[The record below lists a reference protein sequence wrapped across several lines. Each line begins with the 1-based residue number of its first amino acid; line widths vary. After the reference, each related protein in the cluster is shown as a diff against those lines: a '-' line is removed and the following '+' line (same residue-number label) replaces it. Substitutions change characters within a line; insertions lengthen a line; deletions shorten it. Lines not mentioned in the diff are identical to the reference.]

1 MTQLSFLD
9 APEPRPT
16 MVASDLRE
24 LFGVPFTDQQ
34 LSAITAPLEPGVVIA
49 GAGSGKTTVM
59 AARVVWLVGTGAVR
73 PEEILGLTFTNKAAA
88 ELALRVRKALALL
101 PAPASTESSEGHSDE
116 LPVDGEPTVAT
127 YHAYAG
133 RLLRDH
139 GLRIGVEPGARLLA
153 DATRFQLAERVL
165 RRASGPFDTL
175 DKTVP
180 YLVGEIVAL
189 DGELSEH
196 LVTTDQLRAH
206 DVDLVREIGGV
217 AKPVA
222 DVLKARD
229 AALQR
234 GELSQVVDLLRV
246 EKGQLGVLD
255 FGDQLAE
262 AVRLV
267 REHPAVAAA
276 EKQRYQ
282 VVLLDE
288 YQDTSVAQK
297 VMLTLLFGGGHPVT
311 AVGDPCQAIY
321 GWRGAS
327 VGNID
332 AFRVDF
338 QRADGQPARRFD
350 LAQNNR
356 SGGLLLKLANALSA
370 DLRARHPGLL
380 ELAARSGVEAEGR
393 TVVGLFERQSEEVEW
408 VADSVARQLQEPGT
422 RPRDIAVLVRVRTDF
437 APYHDALV
445 ARGIPVEVVG
455 LGGLLALPEVAD
467 LVATLDVLVDA
478 TANTS
483 LARLLTGPR
492 WRIGPRDLV
501 LLGRRAADLVRTAPG
516 APDPDDA
523 AEVEAGSNVDV
534 IDVEQLLEEAV
545 AGVDPA
551 EVVSL
556 TEALEHPGGAAYSPE
571 ARERFGRFD
580 AELRGLRRHVGDP
593 LLDLL
598 HRVLATT
605 GLDVEVGAAPNAPRT
620 RRSEALAS
628 FLDHAAAFA
637 DLDGDAG
644 VRAFLAFL
652 AAADRFDRGLDTAAP
667 TSGDT
672 VKLMTV
678 HKAKGLEWPIVVVPD
693 VTRGVFPS
701 GRGRSSWTSSGST
714 LPSPLRGD
722 STDFPDSPEWSTKGL
737 AAFKAEMR
745 AIDELEERRLAYVA
759 LTRAKDTLV
768 VTGHWWGP
776 TQKRRR
782 GPSPYLEEVHAHCLA
797 GHGTVA
803 MWADE
808 PEVDANPWLAEAGGE
823 GFSWPLPL
831 DEDALA
837 ERRHARD
844 LVLAALAQDPGDESA
859 ESTFAS
865 ELTAAWDRDAAAL
878 LEEARALHTAVHDV
892 PLPPALSASSL
903 VRVAADPDGL
913 ARDLARPMP
922 RPPAPAARRGT
933 RFHGWVEGLF
943 GERPLLDRSDL
954 EGAADDDLVDDADLA
969 ALQAAFLAGPY
980 ATTPPHRV
988 EAPFQL
994 VLGDRVVRGRIDAV
1008 YLRPDGGYDVVD
1020 WKTGAQI
1027 SDPLQ
1032 LAVYRA
1038 AWAQIAGVAESAV
1051 GAAFYYVARGEIV
1064 RHDDLPGV
1072 VELTELITL
1081 SG

>member
-1 MTQLSFLD
+1 
-9 APEPRPT
+9 
-16 MVASDLRE
+16 
-24 LFGVPFTDQQ
+24 
-34 LSAITAPLEPGVVIA
+34 
-49 GAGSGKTTVM
+49 
-59 AARVVWLVGTGAVR
+59 
-73 PEEILGLTFTNKAAA
+73 
-88 ELALRVRKALALL
+88 
-101 PAPASTESSEGHSDE
+101 
-116 LPVDGEPTVAT
+116 
-127 YHAYAG
+127 
-133 RLLRDH
+133 
-139 GLRIGVEPGARLLA
+139 
-153 DATRFQLAERVL
+153 
-165 RRASGPFDTL
+165 
-175 DKTVP
+175 
-180 YLVGEIVAL
+180 YLVGEIVSL

-196 LVTTDQLRAH
+196 LVTTEELRAH
-206 DVDLVREIGGV
+206 DTLLVAELE
-217 AKPVA
+217 AQPKTPA

-234 GELSQVVDLLRV
+234 IEMSRIVDLLRA
-246 EKGQLGVLD
+246 EKVLLGVLD

-262 AVRLV
+262 AVRLI
-267 REHPAVAAA
+267 REHPAVAEA
-276 EKQRYQ
+276 ERERYR

-297 VMLTLLFGGGHPVT
+297 VMLTALFGGGHPVT

-332 AFRVDF
+332 AFPIDF
-338 QRADGQPARRFD
+338 ARADGSPAQRYD

-356 SGGLLLKLANALSA
+356 SGGLLLRLANAVSEL
-370 DLRARHPGLL
+370 LRARHPGLL
-380 ELAARSGVEAEGR
+380 ELAPRPGVEADGR
-393 TVVGLFERQSEEVEW
+393 TVAGLFERQLEEVEW
-408 VADSVARQLQEPGT
+408 VAESVLRQLSAPDV
-422 RPRDIAVLVRVRTDF
+422 RPRDIAVLVRVRADF

-467 LVATLDVLVDA
+467 LVATLEVLVDA

-483 LARLLTGPR
+483 LVRLLTGPR

-501 LLGRRAADLVRTAPG
+501 LLGRRAADLVRAEQDRTTH
-516 APDPDDA
+516 DA
-523 AEVEAGSNVDV
+523 ADV
-534 IDVEQLLEEAV
+534 PVQDVEELLDQAV

-556 TEALEHPGGAAYSPE
+556 SEALEHPGPAAYSPE
-571 ARERFGRFD
+571 ARERFARL
-580 AELRGLRRHVGDP
+580 ASELSVLRRHVGDP

-605 GLDVEVGAAPNAPRT
+605 GLDVEVGAAPQAPRT

-628 FLDHAAAFA
+628 FLDHAADFA
-637 DLDGDAG
+637 DLDEDSG

-652 AAADRFDRGLDTAAP
+652 AAADRFERGLDTAAP

-672 VKLMTV
+672 VKLMTI
-678 HKAKGLEWPIVVVPD
+678 HKAKGLEWPVVVVPD

-701 GRGRSSWTSSGST
+701 TRSRSSWTTSGSS
-714 LPSPLRGD
+714 LPTALRGD
-722 STDFPDSPEWSTKGL
+722 AGDFPPTPEWTVKGL
-737 AAFKAEMR
+737 AAHKAALR

-776 TQKRRR
+776 TQKKPR
-782 GPSPYLEEVHAHCLA
+782 GPSPYLEEVHAHCVE
-797 GHGTVA
+797 GQGGRTFGDVVV
-803 MWADE
+803 WTPE
-808 PEVDANPWLAEAGGE
+808 PEAAENPWLAEAGGE

-831 DEDALA
+831 DPAALA

-844 LVLAALAQDPGDESA
+844 LVLAALAAPPPLIDHAQMVPSRGPSELVDE
-859 ESTFAS
+859 

-878 LEEARALHTAVHDV
+878 LEEARALHTPVHDV
-892 PLPPALSASSL
+892 PVPAALSASAL
-903 VRVAADPDGL
+903 VRLAADPAGL

-933 RFHGWVEGLF
+933 RFHAWVEGLF
-943 GERPLLDRSDL
+943 DAQPLLDRSDL

-969 ALQAAFLAGPY
+969 SLQAAFLAGPY
-980 ATTPPHRV
+980 SATPPHRV

-994 VLGDRVVRGRIDAV
+994 VLGQRVVRGRIDAV
-1008 YLRPDGGYDVVD
+1008 YRRADGGFDVVD
-1020 WKTGAQI
+1020 WKTGSAT

-1038 AWAQIAGVAESAV
+1038 AWAQIAGVAEDQV

-1064 RHDDLPGV
+1064 RHDHLPGV
-1072 VELTELITL
+1072 AELTDLVTL
-1081 SG
+1081 AS

>member
-1 MTQLSFLD
+1 M
-9 APEPRPT
+9 
-16 MVASDLRE
+16 
-24 LFGVPFTDQQ
+24 
-34 LSAITAPLEPGVVIA
+34 
-49 GAGSGKTTVM
+49 
-59 AARVVWLVGTGAVR
+59 
-73 PEEILGLTFTNKAAA
+73 
-88 ELALRVRKALALL
+88 
-101 PAPASTESSEGHSDE
+101 
-116 LPVDGEPTVAT
+116 AT

-153 DATRFQLAERVL
+153 DATRFQLAESVL
-165 RRASGPFDTL
+165 RRAAGPFDAL

-196 LVTTDQLRAH
+196 LVTTEQLRDH
-206 DVDLVREIGGV
+206 DVALVREIGAV

-234 GELSQVVDLLRV
+234 AELAQVVDLLRQ
-246 EKGQLGVLD
+246 EKVHRSGCSTS
-255 FGDQLAE
+255 ATSSSRPSAWSASTRRWPTPSSSATRSCSSTNTRTPRSPRRSCSRRSSE
-262 AVRLV
+262 A
-267 REHPAVAAA
+267 AI
-276 EKQRYQ
+276 
-282 VVLLDE
+282 
-288 YQDTSVAQK
+288 
-297 VMLTLLFGGGHPVT
+297 PVT

-332 AFRVDF
+332 AFPVDF
-338 QRADGQPARRFD
+338 PRADGAPAQRFD
-350 LAQNNR
+350 LVAEQPQRRPAAPAGQRAVRRAAGPPPGAPRAGTASRASRPRGAPWSGCSSGSPTR
-356 SGGLLLKLANALSA
+356 SSGSPTRS
-370 DLRARHPGLL
+370 RA
-380 ELAARSGVEAEGR
+380 SS
-393 TVVGLFERQSEEVEW
+393 Q
-408 VADSVARQLQEPGT
+408 DPGT
-422 RPRDIAVLVRVRTDF
+422 RPRDIAVLVRVRADF

-483 LARLLTGPR
+483 LVRLLTGPR

-501 LLGRRAADLVRTAPG
+501 LLGRRAADLVRVRAD

-523 AEVEAGSNVDV
+523 AEVDAGADVDA

-556 TEALEHPGGAAYSPE
+556 TEALERPGGAAYSPE
-571 ARERFGRFD
+571 ARERFARLD
-580 AELRGLRRHVGDP
+580 SELRGLRRHVGDP

-652 AAADRFDRGLDTAAP
+652 AAADRFERGLDTAAP

-701 GRGRSSWTSSGST
+701 GRGRSSWTTSGST
-714 LPSPLRGD
+714 LPTGLRGD
-722 STDFPDSPEWSTKGL
+722 SEDFPDSPEWSTKGL
-737 AAFKAEMR
+737 AAFKAEMKS
-745 AIDELEERRLAYVA
+745 IDELEERRLAYVA
-759 LTRAKDTLV
+759 LTRAKHTLV
-768 VTGHWWGP
+768 VTGSLVGSHAEEARAVPRPTSRRSTRTAWPATGRSRCGP
-776 TQKRRR
+776 RSRRR
-782 GPSPYLEEVHAHCLA
+782 TPTPGSRRLVARASPGRSRSTRTPSPSA
-797 GHGTVA
+797 GTPATSSSPPSPPCPPCPPSPPPRPASPLVIMQSWWPSRFQSRLQRRLRASRPTSLPRWMPRCSRRGTA
-803 MWADE
+803 T
-808 PEVDANPWLAEAGGE
+808 P
-823 GFSWPLPL
+823 
-831 DEDALA
+831 
-837 ERRHARD
+837 H
-844 LVLAALAQDPGDESA
+844 
-859 ESTFAS
+859 
-865 ELTAAWDRDAAAL
+865 AL

-892 PLPPALSASSL
+892 PVPAALSASSL
-903 VRVAADPDGL
+903 VRLAADPGGL

-943 GERPLLDRSDL
+943 GAQPLLDRSDL
-954 EGAADDDLVDDADLA
+954 EGAADDDLVDDADLGS
-969 ALQAAFLAGPY
+969 LQAAFLAGPY
-980 ATTPPHRV
+980 ATTPPHRI

-994 VLGDRVVRGRIDAV
+994 VLGGRVVRGRIDAV

-1020 WKTGAQI
+1020 WKTGTQS

-1038 AWAQIAGVAESAV
+1038 AWAQIAGVPEAEV
-1051 GAAFYYVARGEIV
+1051 GAAFYYVGSRRGRPPRRPARGG
-1064 RHDDLPGV
+1064 RADRPGQPRW
-1072 VELTELITL
+1072 LTAARRVAPARSMSRASAQWSLT
-1081 SG
+1081 SRASTCSARTSDGPRPRPRT

>member
-1 MTQLSFLD
+1 MTQLSFGD
-9 APEPRPT
+9 APDERPVLT
-16 MVASDLRE
+16 PGELRE
-24 LFGVPFTDQQ
+24 LFEVPFTDQQ
-34 LSAITAPLEPGVVIA
+34 LTAITAPLEPGVVIA
-49 GAGSGKTTVM
+49 GAGSGKTTAM
-59 AARVVWLVGTGAVR
+59 AARVVWLVGTGQVL
-73 PEEILGLTFTNKAAA
+73 PEQVLGLTFTNKAAA
-88 ELALRVRKALALL
+88 ELAVRIRGALALL
-101 PAPASTESSEGHSDE
+101 TPDLLGQ

-165 RRASGPFDTL
+165 RRAPGPFDTL

-180 YLVGEIVAL
+180 YLVGEIVSL

-196 LVTTDQLRAH
+196 LVTTDELRAH
-206 DVDLVREIGGV
+206 DLRLVTELE
-217 AKPVA
+217 ALPKTPA

-234 GELSQVVDLLRV
+234 IEMSTVVDLLRA
-246 EKGQLGVLD
+246 EKVLLGVLD

-262 AVRLV
+262 AVRLI
-267 REHPAVAAA
+267 REHPAVAEA
-276 EKQRYQ
+276 ERERYR

-297 VMLTLLFGGGHPVT
+297 VMLTGLFGGGHPVT

-332 AFRVDF
+332 AFPVDF
-338 QRADGQPARRFD
+338 PRADRSPAQRYD

-356 SGGLLLKLANALSA
+356 SGGLLLRLANAVSEL
-370 DLRARHPGLL
+370 LRSRHPGLL
-380 ELAARSGVEAEGR
+380 ELSPRPGVEADGR
-393 TVVGLFERQSEEVEW
+393 TMVGLFERQIEEVEW
-408 VADSVARQLQEPGT
+408 AADAVLGQLSAPDVH
-422 RPRDIAVLVRVRTDF
+422 PRDIAVLVRVRSDF

-483 LARLLTGPR
+483 LVRLLTGPR

-501 LLGRRAADLVRTAPG
+501 LLGRRAADLVKADSDQPG
-516 APDPDDA
+516 SDGADTP
-523 AEVEAGSNVDV
+523 VVDV
-534 IDVEQLLEEAV
+534 QALLDQAV

-556 TEALEHPGGAAYSPE
+556 SEALEHPGTAAYSPE
-571 ARERFGRFD
+571 ARERFARL
-580 AELRGLRRHVGDP
+580 ASELSVLRRHVGDP

-605 GLDVEVGAAPNAPRT
+605 GLDVEVGAAPQAPRT

-628 FLDHAAAFA
+628 FLDHAADFA
-637 DLDGDAG
+637 DLDDDSG

-652 AAADRFDRGLDTAAP
+652 AAADRFERGLDTAAP

-672 VKLMTV
+672 VKLMTI
-678 HKAKGLEWPIVVVPD
+678 HKAKGLEWPVVVVPD

-701 GRGRSSWTSSGST
+701 TRSRSSWTTSGSS
-714 LPSPLRGD
+714 LPTELRGD
-722 STDFPDSPEWSTKGL
+722 AADFPPTPEWSVKGL
-737 AAFKAEMR
+737 AAHKAELK

-776 TQKRRR
+776 TQKRPR
-782 GPSPYLEEVHAHCLA
+782 GPSPYLEEVHAHCME
-797 GHGTVA
+797 GHGGRTFGDVVV
-803 MWADE
+803 WTPE
-808 PEVDANPWLAEAGGE
+808 PEAAENPWLAEAGGE

-831 DEDALA
+831 DASALA

-844 LVLAALAQDPGDESA
+844 LVLAALSPSADHAQIVADLAAPTDEVD
-859 ESTFAS
+859 E

-878 LEEARALHTAVHDV
+878 LEEARALHTALHDV
-892 PLPPALSASSL
+892 PVPAALSASAL
-903 VRVAADPDGL
+903 VRLVADPAGL

-943 GERPLLDRSDL
+943 DTQPLLDRSDL
-954 EGAADDDLVDDADLA
+954 EGAADDDLVDDAELGD
-969 ALQAAFLAGPY
+969 LQAAFLAGPY
-980 ATTPPHRV
+980 SSTPPHRV

-994 VLGDRVVRGRIDAV
+994 VLDGRVVRGRIDAV
-1008 YLRPDGGYDVVD
+1008 YLRPDGGYDVID
-1020 WKTGAQI
+1020 WKTGSSAA
-1027 SDPLQ
+1027 DPLQ

-1038 AWAQIAGVAESAV
+1038 AWAQIAGVPETEV
-1051 GAAFYYVARGEIV
+1051 GAAFYYVARGEIQ
-1064 RHDDLPGV
+1064 RHDDLPGADALA
-1072 VELTELITL
+1072 ELLTL
-1081 SG
+1081 VR